1 MEVAMR
7 EVRPWRRRS
16 VRRVYDHPLF
26 SLEEQEL
33 EAEGGD
39 TRKVIVL
46 EPTDWINVIPLAE
59 DGRVLMVRQ
68 WRFGTAAE
76 SLEIP
81 GGMVDP
87 GEDLRQ
93 AAERELLEETGHR
106 ARQWTKLGEV
116 DPNPAI
122 QTNRCGLWL
131 ATGLE
136 WVQEPQGDGD
146 EEISVE
152 WVALEKV
159 RELILSGGIRHSLVV
174 AAFYYFDHR

>member
-1 MEVAMR
+1 
-7 EVRPWRRRS
+7 
-16 VRRVYDHPLF
+16 
-26 SLEEQEL
+26 
-33 EAEGGD
+33 
-39 TRKVIVL
+39 
-46 EPTDWINVIPLAE
+46 
-59 DGRVLMVRQ
+59 MVRQ